1 MIDADPCQPIGAPPN
16 VFKAPSNLGF
26 SEPTTLFSRE
36 TQVEKELPLR
46 IDFGPV
52 DHFLDLG

>member
-1 MIDADPCQPIGAPPN
+1 MIDADPCQPAGAPPN
-16 VFKAPSNLGF
+16 VFKARSNLGS
-26 SEPTTLFSRE
+26 SEPTAEFSRE

-52 DHFLDLG
+52 DHFLDSG